1 MWNHAP
7 LLSPLFLLFLTGP
20 LFFALVVSY
29 RDIENEIA
37 RKRKENGKG
46 KTNPREYG
54 SHRWFRM
61 NLSERHPR
69 LSFDSREIWLGV
81 VLYRAVEIE
90 KRSTLE
96 PGYFHG
102 RDGHNIGATEISCGS
117 RPLPISTTAIIESG
131 VYRRKS
137 STPSFRLYHL
147 STYLIS
153 LSNLLSIYCPRFRS
167 HCERELNRNGQY
179 SYIYSIYLSIYTS
192 LLQIFSMYNR
202 FNNFHRLSWINHI
215 NPNLELLPSTIN
227 RNENIKFR

>member
-37 RKRKENGKG
+37 RKRKEKGKG

-90 KRSTLE
+90 KRSNL
-96 PGYFHG
+96 
-102 RDGHNIGATEISCGS
+102 D
-117 RPLPISTTAIIESG
+117 ISTAGTAIIS
-131 VYRRKS
+131 VPRRYPAEVVRYLFRRPRS
-137 STPSFRLYHL
+137 SNPVCIGENRLLPPFDY
-147 STYLIS
+147 T
-153 LSNLLSIYCPRFRS
+153 
-167 HCERELNRNGQY
+167 
-179 SYIYSIYLSIYTS
+179 TS
-192 LLQIFSMYNR
+192 LLILFR
-202 FNNFHRLSWINHI
+202 SWIA
-215 NPNLELLPSTIN
+215 LESFIDLLPAISLPLWT
-227 RNENIKFR
+227 RIK